1 MLMDKVNKGGRPV
14 SEPTSVRSIR
24 LPDRLWKLVSDA
36 SEGNRSINEYI
47 VSLMEN
53 ELIKKKVLKKSERR
67 SPVTS
72 TKRKKS

>member
-1 MLMDKVNKGGRPV
+1 MPMDKVNKGGRPV

-24 LPDRLWKLVSDA
+24 LPDRLWKLVTDA
-36 SEGNRSINEYI
+36 SEGNRSVNEYL

-53 ELIKKKVLKKSERR
+53 DLIKKKVLKKSERR

-72 TKRKKS
+72 KERSQ

>member
-1 MLMDKVNKGGRPV
+1 MDKVNKGGRPA

-36 SEGNRSINEYI
+36 SEGNRSVNEYI

-67 SPVTS
+67 SPATS
-72 TKRKKS
+72 KERSQ

>member
-36 SEGNRSINEYI
+36 SEGNRSVNEYI

-72 TKRKKS
+72 KERSQ

>member
-1 MLMDKVNKGGRPV
+1 MLMDIVNKGGRPV

-36 SEGNRSINEYI
+36 SEGNRSVNEYI

-72 TKRKKS
+72 TKRSQ

>member
-1 MLMDKVNKGGRPV
+1 MPMDKVNKGGRPV

-24 LPDRLWKLVSDA
+24 IPDRLWKLVSKA
-36 SEGNRSINEYI
+36 SEGNRSVNEYI

-72 TKRKKS
+72 MKRSQ

>member
-1 MLMDKVNKGGRPV
+1 MPMDKVNKGGRPV

-36 SEGNRSINEYI
+36 SEGNRSVNEYI

>member
-1 MLMDKVNKGGRPV
+1 MPMDKVNKGGRPV

-53 ELIKKKVLKKSERR
+53 ELIKKKFLKKSERR

-72 TKRKKS
+72 KERSQ

>member
-36 SEGNRSINEYI
+36 SKDNRSVNEYI
-47 VSLMEN
+47 LSVLED
-53 ELIKKKVLKKSERR
+53 ELIANKVLDSSLRR
-67 SPVTS
+67 SPVI
-72 TKRKKS
+72 KNNGGK

>member
-1 MLMDKVNKGGRPV
+1 MSMDKVNKGGRPV

-36 SEGNRSINEYI
+36 SEGNRSVNEYI

>member
-72 TKRKKS
+72 TKRSQ

>member
-36 SEGNRSINEYI
+36 SKDNRSVNEYFL
-47 VSLMEN
+47 SLVEN
-53 ELIKKKVLKKSERR
+53 ELIRKKILEKASRR

-72 TKRKKS
+72 KERSQ

>member
-1 MLMDKVNKGGRPV
+1 MPMDKVNKGGRPV

-24 LPDRLWKLVSDA
+24 LPDRLWKLVTEA
-36 SEGNRSINEYI
+36 SEGNRSVNEYI

-53 ELIKKKVLKKSERR
+53 ELIKKKDLKKSERR

-72 TKRKKS
+72 TLGDKS